1 MKYNYSKA
9 HFLHLQRACFVFLCL
24 LLPAI
29 TWAQTLAVKEA
40 PGNTLPLQNFG
51 TIPVNRTSAP
61 QSFLISGTSLS
72 GNIVITAPDGF
83 QIKTGSNS
91 FSTSAITLPMFDG
104 AVSSTTIDVR
114 FAPVVSS
121 AYPSG
126 TGTYVGNVVATTPSG
141 AGSTSASVPVSG
153 TSPSSPYV
161 FVDPT
166 TLAFGQVSGS
176 GSGQTLTFTVGG
188 DNLGTTPITLTTAL
202 TGSTTTGGIQVRNPA
217 VAGSGFVTSLTIAP
231 VNGRVPQTSIQ
242 VRIVGPV
249 ASQSNFTG
257 TVTAT
262 SGDAVAAPNNVVQV
276 TGTNS
281 FTGSNSSSTFTVS
294 TPPTNP
300 ATPGFPSGGQPLLPF
315 STVPEKAS
323 ASQTLIVSG
332 SFLVNKILVRAP
344 ANFQVSLDN
353 SFPDL
358 GSGEPGTI
366 TNNSLTID
374 PVDGKVENVL
384 VYIRYVPLV
393 ASKESGTAINFSSSP
408 ATPIAT
414 TISANS
420 IGTIESRTIFVK
432 PSPLVIGTNVKSA
445 PQLIRIH
452 AELVRNPARISVSG
466 ESLNAE
472 GNRQGYAQFRIS
484 TDGANYTDATS
495 TNNYVQL
502 TPDPNTN
509 TIDQDLYVIY
519 APTRVGAAQA
529 VLQYITPDVTASP
542 ANTTT
547 PIVSSFAGA
556 EANQL
561 RGAAIDMEPTR
572 ETPFQASRNIGDAS
586 AAIAFQPDS
595 KLDGYGEF
603 HLVLISTQSQL
614 TVPDVMP
621 LDGTAYNAS
630 NGTFKGAG
638 QSTLSDS
645 RGNLYYVVFASG
657 APTATITGLDPNTTY
672 YAYVFDY
679 NSTNLQDDNDP
690 TQPGTTLISNAENYK
705 GPAQT
710 TVFGRILPGA
720 APLPVGLTAFTAET
734 AGTTAVRIAWA
745 TAMEKDNA
753 GFTVERSVAGQPFVA
768 VGTVPSA
775 GATANTYALLDT
787 KLPAGATQLYYRLRQ
802 TDLDGTITYSPI
814 RAVSF
819 GAPKTGAPTQLLVYP
834 NPAHQAVHVQL
845 LGSAT
850 AEPLKVFD
858 SLGRLLRTHIAPAP
872 GQDMVLPLTGLPA
885 GLYMLRCGK
894 LNQRL
899 HVE

>member
-29 TWAQTLAVKEA
+29 TWAQTLVVEAA

-72 GNIVITAPDGF
+72 GNVVITAPDGF
-83 QIKTGSNS
+83 QIRMGSNS
-91 FSTSAITLPMFDG
+91 FSTSDITLLTAEG
-104 AVSSTTIDVR
+104 TVSPTTIDVR
-114 FAPVVSS
+114 FAPVVS
-121 AYPSG
+121 
-126 TGTYVGNVVATTPSG
+126 GTYTSNIVATTPSG
-141 AGSTSASVPVSG
+141 AGSTSAYVPVSG
-153 TSPSSPYV
+153 TAPSGPYV
-161 FVDPT
+161 FVEPT

-176 GSGQTLTFTVGG
+176 GSGKTLEFTVGG
-188 DNLGTTPITLTTAL
+188 DKLGTTPITLTTAL
-202 TGSTTTGGIQVRNPA
+202 TGSTTSGGIQVRNPA
-217 VAGSGFVTSLTIAP
+217 VAGSSFATSLTIAP
-231 VNGRVPQTSIQ
+231 VNGRVPQTTIQ

-262 SGDAVAAPNNVVQV
+262 SGSAVAAPNNVVQV
-276 TGTNS
+276 TANNP
-281 FTGSNSSSTFTVS
+281 FTGTSTSSTFTVT
-294 TPPTNP
+294 TPP
-300 ATPGFPSGGQPLLPF
+300 TPGFPGGGQPLQPF

-332 SFLVNKILVRAP
+332 SFLVSEILVRAP

-353 SFPDL
+353 SFPKL
-358 GSGEPGTI
+358 GAGEAGTRTGNELSI
-366 TNNSLTID
+366 TPTT
-374 PVDGKVENVL
+374 DGKVENAL
-384 VYIRYVPLV
+384 VYIRYVPLR
-393 ASKESGTAINFSSSP
+393 AGKESGTAINFNSSP
-408 ATPIAT
+408 ATPIGT
-414 TISANS
+414 TVAANS
-420 IGTIESRTIFVK
+420 YGNIESRTIFNKVG
-432 PSPLVIGTNVKSA
+432 PLVISETVRST

-452 AELVRNPARISVSG
+452 ADLVRNPARISVSG
-466 ESLNAE
+466 ESANAQ
-472 GNRQGYAQFRIS
+472 GNPKGYAQFRIS
-484 TDGANYTDATS
+484 TDGITYTDPTS
-495 TNNYVQL
+495 TDTESNSIQL
-502 TPDPNTN
+502 SPDQQTN
-509 TIDQDLYVIY
+509 SIDQDIYVIY
-519 APTRVGAAQA
+519 APNRVGAAQA
-529 VLQYITPDVTASP
+529 VLQYYTPDVTASQ

-547 PIVSSFAGA
+547 PIVSSFSGPD
-556 EANQL
+556 ANQL
-561 RGAAIDMEPTR
+561 RGAAIDTEPKE
-572 ETPFQASRNIGDAS
+572 ETPFDASRNIGDAS
-586 AAIAFQPDS
+586 AAIAFKPDPNVA
-595 KLDGYGEF
+595 GYGEA
-603 HLVLISTQSQL
+603 HLVLISTKSTL
-614 TVPDVMP
+614 TAPDVMP
-621 LDGTAYNAS
+621 LDGTSYNAS
-630 NGTFKGAG
+630 SGAFQGPG

-645 RGNLYYVVFASG
+645 QGNLYYVVFAGG

-679 NSTNLQDDNDP
+679 NSTNLYDDNDP
-690 TQPGTTLISNAENYK
+690 TQPGRILITNAENYK

-710 TVFGRILPGA
+710 TVFNGRILPGA
-720 APLPVGLTAFTAET
+720 APLPVGLTAFTAEL